1 MFAKHHDDAVLYIH
15 TEDRGGMGGINLR
28 ELAAACG
35 IPDHQIVFVDQYVYR
50 SGIGN
55 DLLAAIYSA
64 MDTLLIPSMGEGFGV
79 PQIEAQACGTPVICT
94 NASASPELLGDG
106 WLVEGQPFW
115 DSPQRAWMITP
126 GVPSIIEAMEA
137 AYGRGRGRSQIAQD
151 FVAQYGADFVFDN
164 YWLPAME
171 ALR

>member
-1 MFAKHHDDAVLYIH
+1 
-15 TEDRGGMGGINLR
+15 
-28 ELAAACG
+28 
-35 IPDHQIVFVDQYVYR
+35 
-50 SGIGN
+50 
-55 DLLAAIYSA
+55 
-64 MDTLLIPSMGEGFGV
+64 MGEGFGV

-94 NASASPELLGDG
+94 NTSASPELLGDG

-115 DSPQRAWMITP
+115 DSPQRAWMISP

-137 AYGRGRGRSQIAQD
+137 AYARGRKRSQIAQD
-151 FVAQYGADFVFDN
+151 FASQYGADFVFAN